1 MTTIYKIIIVLISYC
16 ALPVHSIIITPKPP
30 SIPAETYVLLNADT
44 GKIIASFDET
54 KQINPASIT
63 KLMTAYVVFESLNEG
78 QVLLDDRVR
87 VSKRASSIGGSTM
100 FLNPMLNVNVE
111 ELLQGMIIVSGNDA
125 SIALAEHIAGT
136 EEAFSEYM
144 NEYAEVMG
152 LKNTNY
158 QNSYGLD
165 DDEHYSSAI
174 DIAILASRIIKDFPQ
189 YFPWYSEQSY
199 FSDKIR
205 DLKTDQ
211 PIKQFNRN
219 KLLKRDKSVDGM
231 KTGYTS
237 SAGYCLVA
245 TAKKDNMRLI
255 AVVTGSKTPNERTE
269 AASALLNYGF
279 RFFENKTI
287 VDSST
292 IYAEAKV
299 WKGKDDNISLVTNKN
314 IQKTI
319 PKGSS
324 KNIKSNIEIFE
335 PITAPID
342 TTQPIGKL
350 TLTLDNNILVETS
363 LFSNKPI
370 EKDSIW
376 GQIYDSAILLFE

>member
-1 MTTIYKIIIVLISYC
+1 
-16 ALPVHSIIITPKPP
+16 
-30 SIPAETYVLLNADT
+30 
-44 GKIIASFDET
+44 
-54 KQINPASIT
+54 
-63 KLMTAYVVFESLNEG
+63 
-78 QVLLDDRVR
+78 
-87 VSKRASSIGGSTM
+87 M

-231 KTGYTS
+231 KTGFTS

-255 AVVTGSKTPNERTE
+255 AVVTGSKTPDERTE

>member
-1 MTTIYKIIIVLISYC
+1 MLKISKIIIVLISFFSI
-16 ALPVHSIIITPKPP
+16 PVHSIIITPKAPK
-30 SIPAETYVLLNADT
+30 IPAETYVLLNANT

-100 FLNPMLNVNVE
+100 FLNPMLNMNVE

-255 AVVTGSKTPNERTE
+255 AVVTGSKTPDERTE